1 MEELIEEVIEEVVE
15 APEVIEEIIDPII
28 EEQPQLDPEEVIT
41 EDFGVICKQDG
52 EVIAYGFWTG
62 TRANVQRL
70 EEWAEYG
77 YEKTS
82 DKYVQGYDGKW
93 YVEGTE
99 PEKPAPTYEE
109 VQQARADAYA
119 NEVDPLMSQYNRKK
133 TFNLF
138 AEGEEEALLAEIEA
152 KVAEIKEANPYPAS
166 DSTVVELS
174 ETSED
179 VVELYSMEI

>member
-1 MEELIEEVIEEVVE
+1 MENTFNI
-15 APEVIEEIIDPII
+15 
-28 EEQPQLDPEEVIT
+28 
-41 EDFGVICKQDG
+41 ICKQND
-52 EVIAYGFWTG
+52 EVVAYGTWEDNEEN
-62 TRANVQRL
+62 RQRL

-99 PEKPAPTYEE
+99 PEKPAPTVEE
-109 VQQARADAYA
+109 VKQARADAYA
-119 NEVDPLMSQYNRKK
+119 SEVDPLMSEYNRKK

-166 DSTVVELS
+166 AEPVVELS

>member
-15 APEVIEEIIDPII
+15 APEEEPV
-28 EEQPQLDPEEVIT
+28 LDPEEIIT

-52 EVIAYGFWTG
+52 EVIAYGFWQG
-62 TRANVQRL
+62 TRDNVKRL

-93 YVEGTE
+93 YIEGTE
-99 PEKPAPTYEE
+99 PEKPAPTAEE
-109 VQQARADAYA
+109 VKQARADAYA
-119 NEVDPLMSQYNRKK
+119 SEVDPLMSEYNRKK

-138 AEGEEEALLAEIEA
+138 EGNEEAELLAKIEA
-152 KVAEIKEANPYPAS
+152 KAAEIKARYPYPA
-166 DSTVVELS
+166 
-174 ETSED
+174 
-179 VVELYSMEI
+179 

>member
-15 APEVIEEIIDPII
+15 APEVLDMPEEEPV
-28 EEQPQLDPEEVIT
+28 LDPEEVIT

-52 EVIAYGFWTG
+52 EVIAYGFWQG
-62 TRANVQRL
+62 TRDNVKRL

-77 YEKTS
+77 YEKTY

-99 PEKPAPTYEE
+99 PEKPAPTAEE

-138 AEGEEEALLAEIEA
+138 EEGEEAELLAKIEA
-152 KVAEIKEANPYPAS
+152 KVAEIKARYPYP
-166 DSTVVELS
+166 E
-174 ETSED
+174 
-179 VVELYSMEI
+179 

>member
-1 MEELIEEVIEEVVE
+1 MEN
-15 APEVIEEIIDPII
+15 
-28 EEQPQLDPEEVIT
+28 T
-41 EDFGVICKQDG
+41 FNVICKQDG
-52 EVIAYGFWTG
+52 EVIAFGVWDDTKENNK
-62 TRANVQRL
+62 RI

-82 DKYVQGYDGKW
+82 DVYVQGYDGKW
-93 YVEGTE
+93 YIEGTE
-99 PEKPAPTYEE
+99 PEKPAPTAEE
-109 VQQARADAYA
+109 VKQARANAYEA
-119 NEVDPLMSQYNRKK
+119 EVDPLMSQYNRKK

-138 AEGEEEALLAEIEA
+138 EGDEEAELLAKIEA

>member
-15 APEVIEEIIDPII
+15 TPEEEPV
-28 EEQPQLDPEEVIT
+28 LDPEEIIT

-52 EVIAYGFWTG
+52 EVIAYGFWQG
-62 TRANVQRL
+62 TRDNVKRL

-93 YVEGTE
+93 YIEGTE

-109 VQQARADAYA
+109 VQQARANAYEA
-119 NEVDPLMSQYNRKK
+119 EVDPLMSQYNRKK

-138 AEGEEEALLAEIEA
+138 EGNEEAELLAKIEA
-152 KVAEIKEANPYPAS
+152 KVAEVKEANPYPAS

>member
-1 MEELIEEVIEEVVE
+1 MSLIDNWYAEDTLMKEDMKESLAEETPIEEVIDMPEEE
-15 APEVIEEIIDPII
+15 
-28 EEQPQLDPEEVIT
+28 PQLDPEEIIT

-52 EVIAYGFWTG
+52 VVVAYGFWTG

-70 EEWAEYG
+70 EEWAEFG

-109 VQQARADAYA
+109 VRQTREQLYK
-119 NEVDPLMSQYNRKK
+119 EHKDPITCQIQSLRD
-133 TFNLF
+133 
-138 AEGEEEALLAEIEA
+138 EEQTDEILAEIENLLA
-152 KVAEIKEANPYPAS
+152 KRQTVVAEIKTQHPYPVEE
-166 DSTVVELS
+166 VVNAE
-174 ETSED
+174 
-179 VVELYSMEI
+179 